1 MTFARVALDVPL
13 HTLFDYALP
22 AGVADTGSALIGRRV
37 VVPFGRGRQVGV
49 VLDLAS
55 EPAIAAAR
63 IRPVERLCQD
73 PPLAADVLDLL
84 RFASDYYHHPIGQ
97 VVLGALPQ
105 RLRQARPQDE
115 AGEEMVELTPV
126 GLAIEP
132 AALPARAAT
141 RRKLMG
147 LLHTGGPQSVAAL
160 RAVAPTAARVLL
172 EMIRA
177 GHARRVRI
185 VALREGI
192 ARAPLPPASTL
203 ALTQEQAQAVA
214 GILRAGGFAPF
225 LLHGITG
232 SGKTEVYL
240 EAIAGLQQRGLQAL
254 VLVPEINLTPQLL
267 DRFRQRFPGAS
278 LVALHSNLSEGER
291 LEGWRAAQRGE
302 AAVVIGT
309 RLAVFTPM
317 PALGA
322 IIVDEEHDASF
333 KQQDGLRYSARD
345 LALLRGKLRAVP
357 VVLGSATPSL
367 ESYANALTRRYTLLQ
382 LSSRPGAALPG
393 IRCID
398 TRRARLQH
406 GISSALLDALRE
418 RLARGEQSLVFL
430 NRRGYSPALVCP
442 ACAWACP
449 CTRCS
454 ARLVLHLKDQR
465 LRCHYCGHE
474 EPIARVCPSCGNQD
488 LMPAGHGTQRLEQAL
503 ADALPGARILRVD
516 RDSTRAKHAFSQM
529 QARIREHQVDVLV
542 GTQMLAKGHDFPR
555 LTLVGV
561 VNADAAL
568 YSSDFRASERLYAQ
582 LTQVAGRAGRAHLSG
597 EVLIQTDFP
606 EHPLYDAVCRQDYPA
621 FARAALEERRAAAF
635 PPFSYQALLRAEA
648 TRRETV
654 QTYLEQ
660 AAATGRALG
669 FDVEVYDPVPPAVA
683 RVAGRERAHLLV
695 QAVSRAELQRFLGA
709 WHPCLGVQASRS
721 VRWSLDVDPLEV

>member
-13 HTLFDYALP
+13 PTLFDYALP
-22 AGVADTGSALIGRRV
+22 AGIGDAGGLIGRRV
-37 VVPFGRGRQVGV
+37 VVPFGRGRQAGV
-49 VLDLAS
+49 VLDVAP

-63 IRPVERLCQD
+63 IRPIESLSED
-73 PPLAADVLDLL
+73 APLPADVLDVL

-105 RLRQARPQDE
+105 RLRQPRHE
-115 AGEEMVELTPV
+115 TGEEQVELTDA
-126 GLAIEP
+126 GRQIQP
-132 AALPARAAT
+132 ASLPARSVT
-141 RRKLMG
+141 RRKLFG
-147 LLHTGGPQSVAAL
+147 LLQAGAPVSAAAL
-160 RAVAPTAARVLL
+160 RAVAPGAARVLL
-172 EMIRA
+172 EMIKA
-177 GHARRVRI
+177 GHARRVRATA
-185 VALREGI
+185 VPAPRI
-192 ARAPLPPASTL
+192 AATSVPPRSIL
-203 ALTQEQAQAVA
+203 ALTEEQDRAVS
-214 GILRAGGFAPF
+214 GILSGNGFAPF

-240 EAIAGLQQRGLQAL
+240 EVIAGLQQRGLQAL
-254 VLVPEINLTPQLL
+254 LLVPEINLTPQLI
-267 DRFRQRFPGAS
+267 DRFRLRFPDAA

-291 LEGWRAAQRGE
+291 LKGWRAAQSGE

-317 PALGA
+317 PGLGA

-367 ESYANALTRRYTLLQ
+367 ESYANALARRYTLLQ

-398 TRRARLQH
+398 TRRARLRD
-406 GISSALLDALRE
+406 GVSAALLDALRE
-418 RLARGEQSLVFL
+418 CLARGEQSLVFL

-465 LRCHYCGHE
+465 LRCHYCGHQ
-474 EPIARVCPSCGNQD
+474 EPIARICPSCGNQD

-516 RDSTRAKHAFSQM
+516 RDSTRAKHAFTLM
-529 QARIREHQVDVLV
+529 QTRIREHQVDVLV

-582 LTQVAGRAGRAHLSG
+582 LTQVAGRAGRARLPG

-606 EHPLYDAVCRQDYPA
+606 DHPVYDAVCRQDYPA
-621 FARAALEERRAAAF
+621 FARAALDERRTAAF

-648 TRRETV
+648 TRREAV
-654 QTYLEQ
+654 ETYLAQ
-660 AAATGRALG
+660 AAADARELG
-669 FDVEVYDPVPPAVA
+669 FDVEVYDPVPPAIA

-695 QAVSRAELQRFLGA
+695 QCASRTELQRFLTA
-709 WHPCLGVQASRS
+709 WHPRLGVQASRS